1 MYVSQKKKNTEM
13 RRAIISLLAPHLG
26 AVGYCRGR
34 AAAGVCGKGD
44 VGGASGSATPG
55 TRAGGKGEDRVD
67 QAGRRGGGGV
77 AEGLEGGVDTKGGV
91 RRVGN
96 TCAHVQHA
104 SVAAGE
110 GEAGGEIT
118 GAYSARKGAF
128 AASGTR
134 TVAPGGCP
142 FLAGTLYDGGGGS
155 ALNAAHKNA
164 AHKNGRRGVRS
175 GETKKDEQQTK
186 AAPQPPPPP
195 TLLGKG
201 AGRGQAEEAD
211 VEVDARGADCS
222 GTERADAIV
231 SQLKEAWVALHAM
244 LKKEKC
250 GAIMLRL
257 AWHDASSF
265 DAQSSNPWPLHGG
278 VNGSIRLVPEIDYSS
293 NKGLAVALSLLSPL
307 LDRFD
312 KVSAA
317 DLFQMAGAAAVEACG
332 GPHIA
337 LRYGRRQ
344 TNEAEHCCPQPRAQS
359 ASVAAPPYPDGA
371 DSAAT
376 HVRRV
381 FSRMGLSDKEA
392 VALMGAH
399 TLGRAHRSR
408 SGHGAAHTPYTKDNT
423 SVRPRGGSSWTR
435 EWDRL
440 IYDIL
445 SYIHVHIPSIMHLF
459 APVASLVGPKWD
471 KVERGRH

>member
-1 MYVSQKKKNTEM
+1 VSDPIVYVSDPIVYVSQQQKTEM
-13 RRAIISLLAPHLG
+13 CRAIISLLAPHLG
-26 AVGYCRGR
+26 AAGYGRGR
-34 AAAGVCGKGD
+34 AAAGVYGEGH

-55 TRAGGKGEDRVD
+55 KRAGRKGEDRVD
-67 QAGRRGGGGV
+67 EAEVRGGGGG
-77 AEGLEGGVDTKGGV
+77 AEGLGGGVVTAGGV
-91 RRVGN
+91 RGAGN

-104 SVAAGE
+104 NTYVHASVAAGE
-110 GEAGGEIT
+110 GET
-118 GAYSARKGAF
+118 GDESSGACSARKGACV
-128 AASGTR
+128 ASGTR
-134 TVAPGGCP
+134 AVAPGGCP
-142 FLAGTLYDGGGGS
+142 FLAGTLHANGGGI
-155 ALNAAHKNA
+155 AQKAAHKNK
-164 AHKNGRRGVRS
+164 AHKNGRRGV
-175 GETKKDEQQTK
+175 GGGGTNEDQEETVAK
-186 AAPQPPPPP
+186 AAVR
-195 TLLGKG
+195 LAEGG
-201 AGRGQAEEAD
+201 GGRAEEAD
-211 VEVDARGADCS
+211 LEVDARGVDFS
-222 GTERADAIV
+222 GTERVDAV
-231 SQLKEAWVALHAM
+231 VAQLQEAWLALHAM

-293 NKGLAVALSLLSPL
+293 NKGLAVALSLLNPL

-359 ASVAAPPYPDGA
+359 ASIAAPPFPDGA
-371 DSAAT
+371 DSAAA

-381 FSRMGLSDKEA
+381 FSRMGLSDEEA

-408 SGHGAAHTPYTKDNT
+408 SGYGAAHTPYTKDNT
-423 SVRPRGGSSWTR
+423 TVRPRGGSSWTR
-435 EWDRL
+435 EWDRF

-445 SYIHVHIPSIMHLF
+445 SYIHVHIPSRMIC
-459 APVASLVGPKWD
+459 PPPWRV
-471 KVERGRH
+471 

>member
-1 MYVSQKKKNTEM
+1 MSRGKKTEM

-26 AVGYCRGR
+26 AAGYGRGR
-34 AAAGVCGKGD
+34 AAAGVCGEGD

-55 TRAGGKGEDRVD
+55 TRAGGKGADRVD
-67 QAGRRGGGGV
+67 EGV
-77 AEGLEGGVDTKGGV
+77 V
-91 RRVGN
+91 RRAGN
-96 TCAHVQHA
+96 MCAHVQHA

-110 GEAGGEIT
+110 GETGGESN
-118 GAYSARKGAF
+118 GAYSARKGAC

-134 TVAPGGCP
+134 AVAPGGCP
-142 FLAGTLYDGGGGS
+142 FLAGTLYANGGGGS
-155 ALNAAHKNA
+155 GGSAQNAVHKNTAHKNR
-164 AHKNGRRGVRS
+164 RRGV
-175 GETKKDEQQTK
+175 GGGGTKEDEQQAK
-186 AAPQPPPPP
+186 AAPHPPPPP
-195 TLLGKG
+195 TWPGKN
-201 AGRGQAEEAD
+201 AGGGREEEAD

-222 GTERADAIV
+222 GTERVDAV
-231 SQLKEAWVALHAM
+231 VAQLQEAWVALHAM

-250 GAIMLRL
+250 GAMMLRL

-265 DAQSSNPWPLHGG
+265 DAQSSHPWPLHGG

-293 NKGLAVALSLLSPL
+293 NKGLAVALSLLNPL

-440 IYDIL
+440 IYDI
-445 SYIHVHIPSIMHLF
+445 YHIYMYTYQ
-459 APVASLVGPKWD
+459 
-471 KVERGRH
+471 VECVCPPPWRV

>member
-1 MYVSQKKKNTEM
+1 MSRGKKTEM
-13 RRAIISLLAPHLG
+13 RRAIISLLASHLG
-26 AVGYCRGR
+26 AAGYGRGR
-34 AAAGVCGKGD
+34 AAAGVCGEGD

-55 TRAGGKGEDRVD
+55 TRAGGKGADRVD
-67 QAGRRGGGGV
+67 EGV
-77 AEGLEGGVDTKGGV
+77 V
-91 RRVGN
+91 RRAGN
-96 TCAHVQHA
+96 MCAHVQHA

-110 GEAGGEIT
+110 GETGGESN
-118 GAYSARKGAF
+118 GAYSARKGAC

-134 TVAPGGCP
+134 AKAPGGCP
-142 FLAGTLYDGGGGS
+142 FLAGTLHANGGGGS
-155 ALNAAHKNA
+155 AQNAAHKNT
-164 AHKNGRRGVRS
+164 AHQSGRRGV
-175 GETKKDEQQTK
+175 GGGGTKQDEQQTK
-186 AAPQPPPPP
+186 AAPHPAPPP
-195 TLLGKG
+195 TWPGKD
-201 AGRGQAEEAD
+201 AGGGWAEKAD
-211 VEVDARGADCS
+211 VEVDARGADCL
-222 GTERADAIV
+222 GTERVDAV
-231 SQLKEAWVALHAM
+231 VAQLQEAWVALHAM

-250 GAIMLRL
+250 GPIMLRL

-265 DAQSSNPWPLHGG
+265 DAQSSHPWPLHGG

-293 NKGLAVALSLLSPL
+293 NKGLAVALSLLNPL

-332 GPHIA
+332 GPHLA

-440 IYDIL
+440 IYDIYHIYM
-445 SYIHVHIPSIMHLF
+445 YIYQ
-459 APVASLVGPKWD
+459 
-471 KVERGRH
+471 VECVCPPPWRV